1 MSGEQEVGKST
12 HTCDRKWQADRHRV
26 AEQRAGAMRPL
37 RGDPRLL
44 ELTGTRA
51 HSSSNSTISR
61 QFARY
66 VLAPKL
72 GLSSD
77 RAKSLRK
84 EGSGV
89 QFWPLSSFAE

>member
-1 MSGEQEVGKST
+1 MSWQQAVGKST
-12 HTCDRKWQADRHRV
+12 HTWDRKWQADRHRV

-37 RGDPRLL
+37 QGDPRLL
-44 ELTGTRA
+44 ELTGTRG
-51 HSSSNSTISR
+51 HPSSISSISR

-72 GLSSD
+72 GPCSD

-89 QFWPLSSFAE
+89 QFWPFSSFTE